1 MPVTRRKR
9 ANPPDQPENNT
20 NHLADQPENN
30 PEGLATELPAAS
42 PAVSKETEQAT
53 DASAA
58 SAPPT
63 APTRQDTTPS
73 ALTLPSGQTF
83 MPPPALSPSTNGE
96 RGDRGLPR
104 LAEAP
109 FWSTRRRHDG
119 NRDQLAAG
127 GGRAQRDADPGDAQ
141 RSGMAGQHANQE
153 SENAIR
159 GRPIRDGGQ
168 QCRLG
173 TPKCAQRAGPGGP

>member
-63 APTRQDTTPS
+63 APTRQDNTPS

-96 RGDRGLPR
+96 RGDDDQVAGRGVATGSVRELCR
-104 LAEAP
+104 IAAARHGLRTLRAATSHGNAASQKVLAKAGFVPVGPAAP
-109 FWSTRRRHDG
+109 AY
-119 NRDQLAAG
+119 LG
-127 GGRAQRDADPGDAQ
+127 GKSGTWYQRDLQP
-141 RSGMAGQHANQE
+141 
-153 SENAIR
+153 
-159 GRPIRDGGQ
+159 
-168 QCRLG
+168 
-173 TPKCAQRAGPGGP
+173 